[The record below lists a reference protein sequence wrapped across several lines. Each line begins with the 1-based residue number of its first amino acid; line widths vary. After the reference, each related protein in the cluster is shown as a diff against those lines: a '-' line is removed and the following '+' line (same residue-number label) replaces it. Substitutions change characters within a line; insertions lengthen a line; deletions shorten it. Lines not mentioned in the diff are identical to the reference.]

1 MVGKSLR
8 FEWGR
13 KVRLGKIKYITRYFS
28 FRSTII
34 KDSME
39 LNGPCCGTV
48 EIAYLIADG
57 IYIKHGT
64 MLPNDADVIFSGGL

>member
-39 LNGPCCGTV
+39 LNVPCCGTV
-48 EIAYLIADG
+48 EIAYLIA
-57 IYIKHGT
+57 I
-64 MLPNDADVIFSGGL
+64 

>member
-28 FRSTII
+28 FRSRYYY
-34 KDSME
+34 KG
-39 LNGPCCGTV
+39 LNGAQWGPCCGTV
-48 EIAYLIADG
+48 EIAYLIA
-57 IYIKHGT
+57 I
-64 MLPNDADVIFSGGL
+64 

>member
-34 KDSME
+34 KDSVE

-48 EIAYLIADG
+48 EIAYLIA
-57 IYIKHGT
+57 I
-64 MLPNDADVIFSGGL
+64 

>member
-1 MVGKSLR
+1 
-8 FEWGR
+8 
-13 KVRLGKIKYITRYFS
+13 
-28 FRSTII
+28 
-34 KDSME
+34 ME

-64 MLPNDADVIFSGGL
+64 MLPNDAKVIFLGRLIGRFNVHSDFKRNRI

>member
-13 KVRLGKIKYITRYFS
+13 KVRLGKIKYITRHFS

-39 LNGPCCGTV
+39 LNDGPCCGTV
-48 EIAYLIADG
+48 EIAYLIA
-57 IYIKHGT
+57 I
-64 MLPNDADVIFSGGL
+64 